1 MEYLA
6 FPLRIEPSG
15 GLARS
20 SGADENLL
28 RLLRII
34 LLTPDRGW
42 AGFHDFGLRD
52 ALPDI
57 SFKVSARQAAVK
69 RMNNCL
75 SELAIDWVKVK
86 KIEIDP
92 ASDAYEPVYL
102 LTLFYKDRGEE
113 TQPIKL

>member
-1 MEYLA
+1 MDYLA

-20 SGADENLL
+20 SGAEENLL

-42 AGFHDFGLRD
+42 AGFHNFGLRD
-52 ALPDI
+52 ALPEI

-75 SELAIDWVKVK
+75 SELAIDWVEVK
-86 KIEIDP
+86 TIEIDP

-102 LTLFYKDRGEE
+102 LKLFYKGKGED
-113 TQPIKL
+113 THQIKL